1 MRVATDVSGIFTDLV
16 FYEYDEATG
25 KVNNMKTEK
34 SDTVSL
40 NFEQGVMNTISRP
53 NWTPSDPTRLLLVF
67 AKHEEKLR
75 IFSCKPFKHLGLK
88 I

>member
-1 MRVATDVSGIFTDLV
+1 MRVATDISGTFTDLV

-40 NFEQGVMNTISRP
+40 NFEDGVMNTISRP
-53 NWTPSDPTRLLLVF
+53 NWTPR
-67 AKHEEKLR
+67 
-75 IFSCKPFKHLGLK
+75 
-88 I
+88 

>member
-1 MRVATDVSGIFTDLV
+1 MRVATDVSGTFTDLV

-40 NFEQGVMNTISRP
+40 NFEDGVMNTISRP
-53 NWTPSDPTRLLLVF
+53 NWTPR
-67 AKHEEKLR
+67 
-75 IFSCKPFKHLGLK
+75 
-88 I
+88 